1 MSKPDDTPT
10 HGNGG
15 TSKSWLKWAAIV
27 LFILWMGFVLS
38 AYYVVQKPI
47 SAESGEAFSKVLQGW
62 GNFSFSPTA
71 LLNSVLSLL
80 VALWLFFVALGSGLW
95 AWRWLDVENLTDL
108 DQMLFS
114 FGFGFAAI
122 GLSMLLLGLAGLLV
136 QPIIYGLALVLTAV
150 SVPTTIPF
158 LRHFHWRKRPSRLVT
173 IYLIVT
179 LSLGLTLALL
189 PPTSWDSLSYHLR
202 GPWLYLQAGQI
213 YPGVDVFS
221 LNNPF
226 LLEMVFMLGMALRN
240 DAVAQLTHFG
250 FTVLLAGM
258 VYTVTV
264 NSLKLDSGWT
274 AVLLLFAT
282 PMVLLLAPWTY
293 NDLALSFVI
302 LGLLYAYL
310 RWREIVENEHWL
322 LLSGIFSGLAM
333 SFKYTSF
340 IAPLMVGLLLIWHY
354 RQRPKEMVKPV
365 LLFAGS
371 AFLVAIVWYV
381 KNWIFTG
388 NPVYPFVFDGLF
400 WDEFR
405 SMAHRSPGSGIGFD
419 PVAILTVPYTLT
431 LGIADVSGDG
441 PTGPLFLIFLPLLLF
456 YAISKLGR
464 KAPVAFRML
473 LLYALLH
480 YGFWLFGVIFSAN
493 LWQGRLMLPAFV
505 ALCPVMAWIIDDLS
519 RLNHPQ
525 FSLQRFVNMILA
537 IVLLFGLVT
546 QFMEWWAINPLPY
559 VVGNESRDAH
569 LQRRLGFLYS
579 ASEMITNELPA
590 DAVVQFLWE
599 PRTYYCQKDCRGDH
613 ILDKYA
619 HLEHLYGDVEG
630 IATQLDKED
639 VTHILVHEAGL
650 NFLIEAESP
659 FILPGDEAD
668 FDQFLDQYATPVAE
682 WGEGYSLYTFSLT
695 QGEDNE

>member
-1 MSKPDDTPT
+1 MSEQYENPT
-10 HGNGG
+10 QGSGG
-15 TSKSWLKWAAIV
+15 ASRSWLKWMAVV
-27 LFILWMGFVLS
+27 LFILWMAFVLS

-47 SAESGEAFSKVLQGW
+47 SVESGEAFSQVLQDLRS
-62 GNFSFSPTA
+62 FSFTIDA
-71 LLNSVLSLL
+71 FLNSLFSIL
-80 VALWLFFVALGSGLW
+80 VALWLFFVALGVGFW
-95 AWRWLDVENLTDL
+95 AWRWMDVEGLTDL
-108 DQMLFS
+108 DRMLFS
-114 FGFGFAAI
+114 FGFGFAII
-122 GLSMLLLGLAGLLV
+122 GLAMLFLGLAGLLA
-136 QPIIYGLALVLTAV
+136 QPILYGLAVLLTAV
-150 SVPTTIPF
+150 SLPTTIPF
-158 LRHFHWRKRPSRLVT
+158 LRQLHWRKRPSRLLT
-173 IYLIVT
+173 LYLVVS

-202 GPWLYLQAGQI
+202 GPWLYLQAGRI

-250 FTVLLAGM
+250 FVLLLAGM
-258 VYTVTV
+258 VYTVSV

-310 RWREIVENEHWL
+310 RWREFDDEHWL

-340 IAPLMVGLLLIWHY
+340 IAPLMVGLLLIWHFR
-354 RQRPKEMVKPV
+354 RQPKAVIKPV
-365 LLFAGS
+365 LLFASS
-371 AFLVAIVWYV
+371 AFLVAIVWYI
-381 KNWIFTG
+381 KNWLFTG
-388 NPVYPFVFDGLF
+388 NPVYPFLFDGLF

-405 SMAHRSPGSGIGFD
+405 SISHRSPGSGIGFD
-419 PVAILTVPYTLT
+419 PVAIFTVPYTLT
-431 LGIADVSGDG
+431 LGYADVSGDG
-441 PTGPLFLIFLPLLLF
+441 TTGPFFLIFLPLFLF
-456 YAISKLGR
+456 YGVSRLGR
-464 KAPVAFRML
+464 KAPNAFRVL

-480 YGFWLFGVIFSAN
+480 YGFWLFGVIFSVN

-505 ALCPVMAWIIDDLS
+505 ALCPVIAWIINDLS
-519 RLNHPQ
+519 RLDHPQ

-546 QFMEWWAINPLPY
+546 QFMEWWTINPLPY
-559 VVGNESRDAH
+559 ALGNESREEH

-579 ASEMITNELPA
+579 ASEMITNELPT
-590 DAVVQFLWE
+590 DAVVQFMWE

-619 HLEHLYGDVEG
+619 HLEHLYGDEVG
-630 IATQLDKED
+630 VATQLEAEG

-650 NFLIEAESP
+650 NFLREAESP
-659 FILPGDEAD
+659 FVLPVDEAGYER
-668 FDQFLDQYATPVAE
+668 FLANYGTLIE
-682 WGEGYSLYTFSLT
+682 TWGEGYRLYEFSLEKE
-695 QGEDNE
+695 GNHE